1 MRIQHTTYRKIIA
14 LLILLSSVSS
24 LFAQSKTY
32 HVTAEATS
40 GGDGLS
46 WDKAITLTEALNLA
60 KAGDEIWVKGY
71 EDITGHIYKAPEGG
85 FVLPSG
91 VAMYG
96 GFEGKETNKNA
107 LPTGRHKY
115 QMKYQTALVGDINTN
130 DKASQQLIIY
140 PENTTRTDN
149 ATHVLTLQMGV
160 TPGNT
165 NENNA
170 PTIVSGFLIAA
181 GNASGENTSAN
192 GRGGGIY
199 VVNNSN
205 GGNAQSRFFRISQCN
220 FANNYGMRGGAIYVD
235 KSCTNPQSAISYCS
249 FFNNVAG
256 KRGTSENE
264 GGGMWIDG
272 TATVYNCNINNNTNG
287 GIRLSKTSKIVNCSV
302 IANTVSAVD
311 LTAAGASGSDGGGAV
326 YNTVLWHCTTLCKN
340 DTRPV
345 FKSCAFSE
353 VESADGKDAN
363 GNVRISI
370 QNHTTKPAPWFV
382 QSVVNLGYDF
392 SFSSN
397 LKQLINTSF
406 RFEETSAL
414 YGAGDLQYYQNYI
427 EKSNLEATGSTDV
440 RGKKR
445 YESSSIDIG
454 AYEYERLMAGRIRYV
469 MQNRQGTGDG
479 SSWANA
485 MDDIQKA
492 INDLAE
498 DANGMKGEVWVAEG
512 TYEIKNRIAEA
523 QNAPTSLLMKDG
535 ISVYGSFKG
544 NETSRAQRIAASTD
558 LKEPWSWHYK
568 STIKGNGYESTTWSP
583 TDEEWK
589 VTSSSYHVV
598 WFAPLPD
605 GGQAFSDNVYLEGF
619 IIEGGAYQETNDK
632 KFEPDCGAGVYM
644 NDPNAKLRY
653 CIVRNCNPGIKDT
666 ENKTPRGG
674 GIYCRNGMT
683 EGNLVY
689 NCSAYMGGG
698 IYIDDAGFVTR
709 SMVTNCSANMGAGVY
724 LKGDATDPNK
734 AYYQILAT
742 SVVSNNTST
751 RNGAVYVDGHGLVIN
766 NTITNNY
773 TTNTSDAAD
782 KESSNTGGVY
792 IKKKGLIANNIIWNN
807 SLLQSTS
814 NSNHQAARAQV
825 YAASPTKETV
835 QFYNNAISDVNAAIW
850 NNTYQV
856 GTTAINNYYSGMG
869 FEQIQ
874 GTQFSTKE
882 DFNNKRGVITDKTEV
897 DYFWEV
903 KQGTRLR
910 NIGISYALLPSAY
923 LYQPQIDLNGKPFS
937 FTPSTGA
944 YMPDNHDIVFEL
956 NTTAKRLRIYYDR
969 SRELVEGTGQS
980 WEKSYTSSA
989 VDEVID
995 YLATIQDG
1003 DTVNVVEKGSTTK
1016 TKFTINKADGYQ
1028 FEICAREGIFA
1039 PKTAYVNE
1047 ESDAKSCTFRIQ
1059 PTVLPLTLY
1068 AGYPAYSEKKNP
1080 DDSDRNPIL
1089 YRTEVNGNME
1099 GSELSDGL
1107 YHLVRIEAG
1116 ANVTI
1121 DGYVF
1126 THAYAAG
1133 KAYMPY
1139 GGGALIGSVDQIND
1153 PTTVKFKNCIFEN
1166 NTAMNG
1172 AALATMPDAENV
1184 NLELENCVI
1193 NNNTSKDLHN
1203 QNPSELPSII
1213 YLNKS
1218 NGSNNSLTL
1227 NHVSIINNEGVA
1239 PDYNLVQQTSYA
1251 VGNKLYIN
1259 GAWEGSKC
1267 NNTID
1272 INTLGKDGAM
1282 NFSNPT
1288 KEVGAKM
1295 VGNVYFGGYAAFRPL
1310 TSSIEAGKIINSAAS
1325 STTTKDMTGEERNL
1339 GGAPDLGAYEALLPK
1354 DGHVIYVRSYNTEW
1368 IENNATDKEQIDGS
1382 PNFNLLNDDTSGK
1395 VYNGTSWDA
1404 AIHGNAVCDLNQLEA
1419 NDNNFYIRL
1428 EDGKMMAAT
1437 KDVRAYSVY
1446 QKPTSWKN
1454 NTGIYADNYYGPISG
1469 HYSHFMVNGFIN
1481 DYLKDNTNA
1490 DLYWNVYQGNTNHK
1504 DKYSD
1509 KDFNLINNDRKERY
1523 VSGLQFAVE
1532 KAAKYNEEHKN
1543 ESGFIPKEVWVG
1555 AGVYTDYKGF
1565 VIRNGVK
1572 VYGGFPHEGNPNM
1585 DDRLPLLSQY
1595 IPARGDKKDKKKSD
1609 YETILQIRKESPV
1622 KRDNNDV
1629 LQHNMETEINNRNVE
1644 RHYVLYQPDVC
1655 VPTWHVVGDSSTIT
1669 QANSYRFIKNN
1680 SSHPYYEN
1688 YQGNSANAPYNVNIY
1703 KQYENVKW
1711 DGFTIR
1717 HGYIINYQANRDGGP
1732 GVRVFD
1738 NVELENLVIVNNLNH
1753 GYRVR
1758 GGGLYM
1764 DGQNSKISNSYQ
1776 LNNYATN
1783 ANSVSKAQVP
1793 DDTFKKNKSKYG
1805 NQDVYG
1811 GGAYMIVGTG
1821 FNMVVAKNRV
1831 MGTTE
1836 SGGGIFI
1843 ESATFYN
1850 NTVAY
1855 NMVENKN
1862 EGSGIMQWS
1871 NAETGINSS
1880 LSLYNCIIYGN
1891 IKRNGGTNYQVGS
1904 TSVNTFKTPHSCY
1917 LPSCTDALNNI
1928 FKKDSKNIISSVN
1941 PFADGENAKNTLDFR
1956 LAAESKCLN
1965 AGTEDLKQNGEAKIA
1980 SLPSK
1985 DMDFTNRIK
1994 DCTVDIGAYEA
2005 DNTENIAAEAKTNT
2019 AGIVDYIY
2027 YVTSNGYGNRS
2038 GDSPKNAAC
2047 ADKLQSVLTAA
2058 GKLFEEKNKG
2068 ITDNAKKSK
2077 VYVKVAGYQ
2086 ADENGDRFV
2095 YHANTLA
2102 DPNDPQ
2108 SYTFLIPNGVWLMG
2122 GYNEGTQ
2129 KNGVPDPKTYNWD
2142 NDQRDCINEYQTLL
2156 SAKTEVKAGSTVTQE
2171 VNGYHTVCFGK
2182 WPTGE
2187 LDDYN
2192 TTAIEYRAVIDG
2204 CHLIDG
2210 NASDVAGFKSM
2221 GGAAVVPKKAHV
2233 RNCLITGC
2241 EATKGGALSLLKG
2254 GMVSGSVI
2262 LNNKAQE
2269 GGAIYAPRTTSQ
2281 IEEEKDFHA
2290 YVISCTIVKNDATI
2304 GGGIYQEDNTLIGGN
2319 SVIWGNTAQTDN
2331 NISGKVDFLSED
2343 YLQGTGSGSLTT
2355 QFYPYNY
2362 CFVEKMSLPANMMN
2376 TEMSSDWES
2385 YFKNQTYYVPRAYS
2399 PLIGNGV
2406 DKSYVEAWKDYGIS
2420 DYDIT
2425 GKTRTLSERQTAGAF
2440 ALELPIFDTTK
2451 LLKRLFVSQEGGELV
2466 NDENIQKYYGRS
2478 FLTPF
2483 NSLDAA
2489 LDYIKEAREKNVATE
2504 ATHFEILMTGGTYK
2518 PGKMRKDKDLSP
2530 DQNTIDRRLQ
2540 SFTIPVNVD
2549 IFGSFSVN
2557 DPYSST
2563 PVDPKT
2569 GKETGGKF
2577 TSLGD
2582 KTLEA
2587 DGDIK
2592 TILEDRNKDH
2602 MTDNNKN
2609 GLIEPWEFQNPTI
2622 LSGDI
2627 KASEKERNV
2636 YHVVYSN
2643 AESTGTSSSQNNEVV
2658 LDGITIMN
2666 GETMTELKS
2675 IEGEN
2680 KIAEIGRGGGIYT
2693 NRVNYTLNRCRLMKN
2708 SGLHGGAIYANN
2720 ASLDIIGSTISGNR
2734 DVSEKASQDK
2744 IALPGKGGAIYLY
2757 LTESKNG
2764 NLHIINSLLANND
2777 VTCGKITSTESS
2789 QGGAIYIRRA
2799 DDASTMT
2806 AGYQDAYIVNSLIV
2820 NNKAKED
2827 GAIHVENEVSGTI
2840 TPILY
2845 NTAIWGN
2852 ESTGNSVL
2860 LKREH
2865 MRNCAWDEL
2874 PESTAST
2881 ANDGNIKLNK
2891 ENIASDGPRFTEPTT
2906 IKGYEGYKLDAKW
2919 NPQAISVL
2927 TDAGDGKKKADD
2939 TYEKGKEGKY
2949 FDWWYKH
2956 EDRLDDYGYP
2966 SEYIRSANSSKE
2978 YFRYVGPK
2986 DEKGVVT
2993 EKPIDIG
3000 MYEFQYVLKFTDLER
3015 VYIGMTQEGE
3025 GDGSSWANQSTDLR
3039 GAIIAMA
3046 NPSGNASTGT
3056 GTGITSKR
3064 QVFVRGGTYYSPT
3077 YSSGDAFSLFVN
3089 NADKAQYIESIELV
3103 GGCTG
3108 KKING
3113 KEEQDFSN
3121 PSVLVENPTKVNE
3134 TKNLLN
3140 ITTNGK
3146 PVTISGFTFIN
3157 ISNQEDYGVGI
3168 NAVNNLTADGN
3179 TAATLKVHHCAFR
3192 YNNKAGMLA
3201 ENKDANSALKLWN
3214 VLFAD
3219 GKGDGIIINNGKS
3232 DITNATFVNNNGT
3245 AVSTTSV
3252 YNSVA
3257 WKNKDQAKL
3266 NFKDH
3271 YNVIIDKNV
3280 VNGDVLN
3287 GPNFVDPEHGD
3298 YRIRPS
3304 LLLLNQGNNEK
3315 YCQAVGLTEAGHEI
3329 DYPATL
3335 AAEKDLG
3342 NTARLIGSNIDIGA
3356 YECDTEM
3363 KSIIYVKSVL
3373 TNGTGE
3379 SWDNPTNDL
3388 QGAINL
3394 AELYANKHAGEYG
3407 YVFVDRNLKAD
3418 NVNISM
3424 PGVKMFGSMR
3434 EETSSETG
3442 TEAIVNDLLSQ
3453 RKGIIESSSQ
3463 STINGL
3469 TLNNTTTGSET
3480 RMCLVDGFKVSG
3492 NVSLKGNSML
3502 STSIIDGNISGDAN
3516 GMLYNS
3522 LALGTVENVKS
3533 VNVTASGALSSTT
3546 GSAANRASVNTY
3558 NKPVNTYN
3566 KYVKDEYWKFQ
3577 LDETSGDI
3585 NANADAT
3592 ATNECID
3599 KVMHRHDLAGNK
3611 RIRDNVDNGCFETWY
3626 LTNDAEANMTDY
3638 PHGKSVVYVM
3648 TEDKELKLDNG
3659 FYTETNPFCP
3669 GFLLLKHHAGL
3680 RGNNSYVNLT
3690 NFAVERNLKKGT
3702 NFFSMPFKATKM
3714 EVSGFE
3720 NPETSGVIAY
3730 YYNAATRAKYDYK
3743 FGKTN
3748 SEAWIRGVDNQRNF
3762 TAGFRMDATEA
3773 KTVRFYGTSYTEKDG
3788 RTNRSLLDKITLVQ
3802 NNNQQPWSSSN
3813 GGGLKF
3819 THKENMGWN
3828 LFGSPYLCAMNYS
3841 DMEYGRVIY
3850 QYDDNDKDKGNDNDN
3865 DNDNDN
3871 GIYKAI
3877 NTDGIKTGY
3886 IPAMDAVFTQTATLD
3901 NSEIVI
3907 VEHSPARA
3915 KTAYQA
3921 TKALNIAITQND
3933 RISRASNGSPVDDQ
3947 LQLNAVPAQEAKSD
3961 FDLGSDGVKWMTSQ
3975 NAQIYATRN
3984 GGRYSLL
3991 SAISID
3997 AEQSIGISLP
4007 ETGEYTISIP
4017 EECDASEYETVWLK
4031 DKETGKAIDLKEGD
4045 YRFHASQ
4052 AGEQNHRFTISFN
4065 RMATDMKSDISI
4077 QSIGFR
4083 TIVLKGLQP
4092 NDLISVYAAD
4102 GVLALQ
4108 KKAKAE
4114 KEQVRTAIQGNV
4126 IVEVTRGGKQMAVR
4140 KIALK

>member
-1 MRIQHTTYRKIIA
+1 MRKLYPTYCKLIATLLLLGCSIA
-14 LLILLSSVSS
+14 LS
-24 LFAQSKTY
+24 AQGKTY
-32 HVTAEATS
+32 HVKVKSEITAS

-46 WDKAITLTEALNLA
+46 WENAITLENALSLA

-96 GFEGKETNKNA
+96 GFAGDETIKNN

-115 QMKYQTALVGDINTN
+115 QMKYQTALVGDIATN

-140 PENTTRTDN
+140 PENSTRTDN
-149 ATHVLTLQMGV
+149 ATHVLTVQMGV
-160 TPGNT
+160 TKDNRNDGNK
-165 NENNA
+165 

-181 GNASGENTSAN
+181 GNASGANTSAN

-205 GGNAQSRFFRISQCN
+205 DGNAQSRFFRISQCN

-235 KSCTNPQSAISYCS
+235 NSCTNPQSAISYCS

-287 GIRLSKTSKIVNCSV
+287 GIRLSGTSKIVNCSV

-311 LTAAGASGSDGGGAV
+311 LTTAGASGSDGGGAV

-353 VESADGKDAN
+353 VESANGKDAN
-363 GNVRISI
+363 GNVHISI

-469 MQNRQGTGDG
+469 MPTRQGTGDG

-535 ISVYGSFKG
+535 ISVYGSFSG
-544 NETSRAQRIAASTD
+544 YETSRAQRLTESTD

-568 STIKGNGYESTTWSP
+568 SIIKGNGYESTTWSP

-619 IIEGGAYQETNDK
+619 IIEGGAYQETNDP
-632 KFEPDCGAGVYM
+632 KFYPDCGAGVYM

-698 IYIDDAGFVTR
+698 IYIDDTGFVTR

-724 LKGDATDPNK
+724 LKGDATDTNK

-869 FEQIQ
+869 FVLG
-874 GTQFSTKE
+874 GTNTPFSTKK
-882 DFNNKRGVITDKTEV
+882 DFNNKRGVITDKTEIN
-897 DYFWEV
+897 YFWEV

-944 YMPDNHDIVFEL
+944 YMPDNHNIVFEL
-956 NTTAKRLRIYYDR
+956 NKTAKRLRIYYDR

-1003 DTVNVVEKGSTTK
+1003 GTVNVVEKGSTTK
-1016 TKFTINKADGYQ
+1016 TEFTINKADGYQ

-1068 AGYPAYSEKKNP
+1068 AGYPAYSEKENP
-1080 DDSDRNPIL
+1080 DDSDRNPTL
-1089 YRTEVNGNME
+1089 YRTEVNGNIE

-1107 YHLVRIEAG
+1107 YHLLRIEAG

-1339 GGAPDLGAYEALLPK
+1339 GGAPDLGAYEAILPEA
-1354 DGHVIYVRSYNTEW
+1354 GRVIYVRSYNTEW
-1368 IENNATDKEQIDGS
+1368 IENNATNKEQIDGS
-1382 PNFNLLNDDTSGK
+1382 PNFDLLNDDTSGK
-1395 VYNGTSWDA
+1395 VYNGTSWDT

-1419 NDNNFYIRL
+1419 NDNNFYVRCA
-1428 EDGKMMAAT
+1428 DGKMMAAT
-1437 KDVRAYSVY
+1437 KDVSAYSEY
-1446 QKPTSWKN
+1446 QKPTSWTN

-1469 HYSHFMVNGFIN
+1469 HYSHFMVNGQIY
-1481 DYLKDNTNA
+1481 DYLNSYNQTNRQ
-1490 DLYWNVYQGNTNHK
+1490 LYWSVYQGNTNHK
-1504 DKYSD
+1504 EDS
-1509 KDFNLINNDRKERY
+1509 FNLINNDRKERY

-1532 KAAKYNEEHKN
+1532 KAAKYNEKHKN

-1572 VYGGFPHEGNPNM
+1572 VYGGFPHEGYPNM

-1622 KRDNNDV
+1622 YRDNNDV
-1629 LQHNMETEINNRNVE
+1629 LQHNMKTEIDTRKVE

-1655 VPTWHVVGDSSTIT
+1655 VPTWHVVGDNSSTTT
-1669 QANSYRFIKNN
+1669 QANSYRFIQNN
-1680 SSHPYYEN
+1680 SSHPYYAN

-1717 HGYIINYQANRDGGP
+1717 HGYIINYEANRDGGP

-1776 LNNYATN
+1776 FNNYATN
-1783 ANSVSKAQVP
+1783 ANSVSKAKVP
-1793 DDTFKKNKSKYG
+1793 DDTFKKNDTDYG
-1805 NQDVYG
+1805 KQDVYG

-1831 MGTTE
+1831 SGTNE
-1836 SGGGIFI
+1836 GGGGIFI
-1843 ESATFYN
+1843 ETATFYN

-1855 NMVENKN
+1855 NMVENIDK
-1862 EGSGIMQWS
+1862 GSGIMQWS
-1871 NAETGINSS
+1871 GTNTGLSSS

-1891 IKRNGGTNYQVGS
+1891 IKRNGGTNYEVGS
-1904 TSVNTFKTPHSCY
+1904 KSVNTFKKPHSCY
-1917 LPSCTDALNNI
+1917 LPSCKDLDYI
-1928 FKKDSKNIISSVN
+1928 FKKDLKNLIRSAN

-1956 LAAESKCLN
+1956 LAANSECLN
-1965 AGTEDLKQNGEAKIA
+1965 AGTEDLNQNGEAKIA

-2005 DNTENIAAEAKTNT
+2005 DNTENIAAQVKTNNKGEVE
-2019 AGIVDYIY
+2019 AYVY
-2027 YVTSNGYGNRS
+2027 YVTQNGWGNRS
-2038 GDSPKNAAC
+2038 GDSPENAAC

-2058 GKLFEEKNKG
+2058 GEKF
-2068 ITDNAKKSK
+2068 ITANQDITVNSQKHQ

-2210 NASDVAGFKSM
+2210 NASDKAGFKSM

-2281 IEEEKDFHA
+2281 IEEEKGFHA

-2385 YFKNQTYYVPRAYS
+2385 YFKDQTYYVPRAYS

-2406 DKSYVEAWKDYGIS
+2406 DKSYVEAWKNYGIS

-2425 GKTRTLSERQTAGAF
+2425 GKTRTLSKRQTAGAF

-2466 NDENIQKYYGRS
+2466 NDEDIQKYYGRS

-2582 KTLEA
+2582 KTLKA

-2734 DVSEKASQDK
+2734 DVSEKASKDK

-2820 NNKAKED
+2820 NNKAKQD
-2827 GAIHVENEVSGTI
+2827 GAIHVENEVNGTI

-2852 ESTGNSVL
+2852 ESTGTGNSVL

-2865 MRNCAWDEL
+2865 MNNCAWDEL
-2874 PESTAST
+2874 PESTTST
-2881 ANDGNIKLNK
+2881 TKDGNIKLNT

-2927 TDAGDGKKKADD
+2927 TDAGDGSKDKDKN
-2939 TYEKGKEGKY
+2939 EKGKY
-2949 FDWWYKH
+2949 LDWWSKH
-2956 EDRLDDYGYP
+2956 KVRLEAYGYP
-2966 SEYIRSANSSKE
+2966 SEYIRSANSNKE

-2986 DEKGVVT
+2986 DENGN
-2993 EKPIDIG
+2993 EADKPIDIG
-3000 MYEFQYVLKFTDLER
+3000 MYEFQYVLKFTDLEK

-3089 NADKAQYIESIELV
+3089 NGDKAKFIESIEIV

-3108 KKING
+3108 KKVNG

-3121 PSVLVENPTKVNE
+3121 PSVLIENPTKVNE

-3146 PVTISGFTFIN
+3146 PVTISGFTFQN
-3157 ISNQEDYGVGI
+3157 LSGVGV
-3168 NAVNNLTADGN
+3168 NAMVNKDQAGTGEGMKL
-3179 TAATLKVHHCAFR
+3179 HHCAFR
-3192 YNNKAGMLA
+3192 KNNGTGMVVNNRK
-3201 ENKDANSALKLWN
+3201 ECGINMWN

-3219 GKGDGIIINNGKS
+3219 GNGNGLTMYGSQKV
-3232 DITNATFVNNNGT
+3232 DITNATFVCNKDT
-3245 AVSTTSV
+3245 AVSGTQSV

-3257 WKNKDQAKL
+3257 WKNKYPNLKTDNK
-3266 NFKDH
+3266 
-3271 YNVIIDKNV
+3271 YRNV
-3280 VNGDVLN
+3280 VIENTIKNSDVLN
-3287 GPNFVDPEHGD
+3287 GPNFVDPKNGD

-3304 LLLLNQGNNEK
+3304 LMLLDQGDNEK
-3315 YCQAVGLTEAGHEI
+3315 YRQNVDLPKKYNEGNNL

-3342 NTARLIGSNIDIGA
+3342 NTARLIGDNIDIGA
-3356 YECDTEM
+3356 YECDTKM
-3363 KSIIYVKSVL
+3363 IQIIYVKEGSAVA
-3373 TNGTGE
+3373 GTGE

-3434 EETSSETG
+3434 EETRSKTG
-3442 TEAIVNDLLSQ
+3442 TTETEKTEVIVNDLLSQ

-3463 STINGL
+3463 SAINGL
-3469 TLNNTTTGSET
+3469 TLNNTTTGTED

-3492 NVSLKGNSML
+3492 NVSLQGNSML

-3516 GMLYNS
+3516 GLLYNS

-3533 VNVTASGALSSTT
+3533 VNVTAAKALPETT
-3546 GSAANRASVNTY
+3546 GSAANRESVT
-3558 NKPVNTYN
+3558 TYN
-3566 KYVKDEYWKFQ
+3566 KYVEDDYWKYQ
-3577 LDETSGDI
+3577 LDETASDI

-3599 KVMHRHDLAGNK
+3599 KVMHSYDLAGNK

-3626 LTNDAEANMTDY
+3626 LTGIDVAVANKADY

-3648 TEDKELKLDNG
+3648 TKDKELQLDNG
-3659 FYTETNPFCP
+3659 FYTETNQFSP

-3702 NFFSMPFKATKM
+3702 NFFSMPFKATNM
-3714 EVSGFE
+3714 EVEGTI
-3720 NPETSGVIAY
+3720 NPADGSVTAY

-3743 FGKTN
+3743 FEK
-3748 SEAWIRGVDNQRNF
+3748 SESKAWVKGVDNQRNF
-3762 TAGFRMDATEA
+3762 TAGFRMEANADKMDATGK
-3773 KTVRFYGTSYTEKDG
+3773 KTVRFYGTSYTENG
-3788 RTNRSLLDKITLVQ
+3788 SQLGQITLVQ
-3802 NNNQQPWSSSN
+3802 NNNKQPWSSSD

-3850 QYDDNDKDKGNDNDN
+3850 QYE
-3865 DNDNDN
+3865 DN
-3871 GIYKAI
+3871 GSYKAI
-3877 NTDGIKTGY
+3877 NTDGVTGY

-3901 NSEIVI
+3901 NSENVI
-3907 VEHSPARA
+3907 VTHSPARA
-3915 KTAYQA
+3915 TTAKQE
-3921 TKALNIAITQND
+3921 TRALDIAITQNS
-3933 RISRASNGSPVDDQ
+3933 RTSRAGNGTPVDDQ

-3991 SAISID
+3991 SAISIE

-4017 EECDASEYETVWLK
+4017 EDCDASEYETVWLK

-4126 IVEVTRGGKQMAVR
+4126 IVEVTRGGKQVAVR

>member
-14 LLILLSSVSS
+14 VLILLSCVSS
-24 LFAQSKTY
+24 LFAQGSKTY
-32 HVTAEATS
+32 HVTAEATD
-40 GGDGLS
+40 GGDGSS
-46 WDKAITLTEALNLA
+46 WTQAITLENALSLA

-71 EDITGHIYKAPEGG
+71 EDITGHIYKAPKGG

-96 GFEGKETNKNA
+96 GFAGNETIKNN

-140 PENTTRTDN
+140 PENTTRNDN
-149 ATHVLTLQMGV
+149 ATHVLTLQMGI
-160 TPGNT
+160 TQDNT
-165 NENNA
+165 NDGNK

-181 GNASGENTSAN
+181 GNAKGENTSAN

-205 GGNAQSRFFRISQCN
+205 DNNAGSRYFRISQCN

-235 KSCTNPQSAISYCS
+235 NSCTNQLSAISYCS
-249 FFNNVAG
+249 IFNNVAG
-256 KRGTSENE
+256 KRGSSENE

-287 GIRLSKTSKIVNCSV
+287 GIRLSNTSKIVNCSV

-311 LTAAGASGSDGGGAV
+311 LTTAGASDSNGGGAV

-353 VESADGKDAN
+353 VEPAGGKDAN
-363 GNVRISI
+363 GNVHISI

-382 QSVVNLGYDF
+382 QSVVNLGFDF

-414 YGAGDLQYYQNYI
+414 YGAGDLQYYQNFI

-469 MQNRQGTGDG
+469 MQNRKGTGDG

-498 DANGMKGEVWVAEG
+498 DANGMKGEVWVAGG
-512 TYEIKNRIAEA
+512 TYEIKNRITEA

-544 NETSRAQRIAASTD
+544 NEKSRAERFAASTD
-558 LKEPWSWHYK
+558 LKEPWSWHNP

-598 WFAPLPD
+598 WFAPLPG

-619 IIEGGAYQETNDK
+619 IIEGGAYQETNDP

-856 GTTAINNYYSGMG
+856 GTTAINNYYSGKG
-869 FEQIQ
+869 FKQ
-874 GTQFSTKE
+874 GDTDTPFCTPE
-882 DFNNKRGVITDKTEV
+882 DFNNKRGVITDKTKIN
-897 DYFWEV
+897 YFWEL

-937 FTPSTGA
+937 FIPSTGA
-944 YMPDNHDIVFEL
+944 YMPDNHNIVFEL
-956 NTTAKRLRIYYDR
+956 NKTDKRLRIYYDR

-1003 DTVNVVEKGSTTK
+1003 GTVNVVEKGSTTK
-1016 TKFTINKADGYQ
+1016 TKFTINKAEGYQ
-1028 FEICAREGIFA
+1028 FEICAREGIFV

-1068 AGYPAYSEKKNP
+1068 AGYPTYSENQNP
-1080 DDSDRNPIL
+1080 DDSDRNPTL
-1089 YRTEVNGNME
+1089 YRTEVNGNIE

-1153 PTTVKFKNCIFEN
+1153 PTTVKFRNCIFEN

-1193 NNNTSKDLHN
+1193 NNNTSQDINEQQLT
-1203 QNPSELPSII
+1203 EWPSII

-1218 NGSNNSLTL
+1218 KGSNNQLTL
-1227 NHVSIINNEGVA
+1227 KHVTIINNIGVA
-1239 PDYNLVQQTSYA
+1239 PAAKDLGSTSYA
-1251 VGNKLYIN
+1251 AGNVVIYQGQTI
-1259 GAWEGSKC
+1259 EGSTAC
-1267 NNTID
+1267 NSIYP
-1272 INTLGKDGAM
+1272 IHTLGESGAK

-1288 KEVGAKM
+1288 KEVGARM
-1295 VGNVYFGGYAAFRPL
+1295 VGNVYYGGYAFFRPL

-1325 STTTKDMTGEERNL
+1325 STTTKDMTSEERNL
-1339 GGAPDLGAYEALLPK
+1339 GGAPDLGAYEALLPE
-1354 DGHVIYVRSYNTEW
+1354 DGRVIYVRSYNTEW

-1419 NDNNFYIRL
+1419 NDNNFYVRL
-1428 EDGKMMAAT
+1428 ADGKMMAAT
-1437 KDVRAYSVY
+1437 KDVSAYSVY

-1572 VYGGFPHEGNPNM
+1572 VYGGFPHEGYPNM

-1622 KRDNNDV
+1622 YRDNNDV
-1629 LQHNMETEINNRNVE
+1629 LQHNMETEINNRKVE

-1680 SSHPYYEN
+1680 SSHPYYAN

-1793 DDTFKKNKSKYG
+1793 DDTFKNNKSNYG
-1805 NQDVYG
+1805 NLDVYG

-1831 MGTTE
+1831 SGT
-1836 SGGGIFI
+1836 SDGGGGIFI
-1843 ESATFYN
+1843 ETATFYN

-1855 NMVENKN
+1855 NMTESR
-1862 EGSGIMQWS
+1862 EDGSGIMQWS
-1871 NAETGINSS
+1871 GTNTGLSSS
-1880 LSLYNCIIYGN
+1880 LALYNCIVYGN
-1891 IKRNGGTNYQVGS
+1891 IRKNKKVYDNNYEVGS
-1904 TSVNTFKTPHSCY
+1904 TSENTFKTPHSCY
-1917 LPSCTDALNNI
+1917 LPSCKDALNKI
-1928 FKKDSKNIISSVN
+1928 IKKDSKNIFSSVN

-1956 LAAESKCLN
+1956 LAANSECLN
-1965 AGTEDLKQNGEAKIA
+1965 AGTEDLNQNGEAKIA

-2005 DNTENIAAEAKTNT
+2005 DNTENIAAQEKKNNAD
-2019 AGIVDYIY
+2019 IVDYIY

-2058 GKLFEEKNKG
+2058 GKLFKEKNKG
-2068 ITDNAKKSK
+2068 ITDNDKKSK

-2129 KNGVPDPKTYNWD
+2129 KNGEPIEGTYNWD
-2142 NDQRDCINEYQTLL
+2142 DDQRDCINEYQTLL

-2210 NASDVAGFKSM
+2210 NASDKAGFKSM

-2281 IEEEKDFHA
+2281 IEEEKGFHA
-2290 YVISCTIVKNDATI
+2290 YVISCTIVKNEATT

-2319 SVIWGNTAQTDN
+2319 SVIWGNNAQADN
-2331 NISGKVDFLSED
+2331 NISGKVDILSAD
-2343 YLQGTGSGSLTT
+2343 YLQGTGSRTT

-2376 TEMSSDWES
+2376 TEMTSDWES

-2406 DKSYVEAWKDYGIS
+2406 DKAYIEAWKNYGIS

-2440 ALELPIFDTTK
+2440 ALELPTFDQNK
-2451 LLKRLFVSQEGGELV
+2451 LLTRLFVSQEGGELV
-2466 NDENIQKYYGRS
+2466 KDADIQKYYGRS

-2518 PGKMRKDKDLSP
+2518 PGKMRKKENISTG
-2530 DQNTIDRRLQ
+2530 QTNIDRRLQ
-2540 SFTIPVNVD
+2540 SFTIPANVD
-2549 IFGSFSVN
+2549 IFGSFSVEDN
-2557 DPYSST
+2557 YSS
-2563 PVDPKT
+2563 DPKDAVPT
-2569 GKETGGKF
+2569 ESF
-2577 TSLGD
+2577 TSLGNI
-2582 KTLEA
+2582 TLRPEMKIK
-2587 DGDIK
+2587 DI
-2592 TILEDRNKDH
+2592 LRERNKNH
-2602 MTDNNKN
+2602 MADNNKN

-2643 AESTGTSSSQNNEVV
+2643 AESSLNNEVV

-2666 GETMTELKS
+2666 GETMTELKTM
-2675 IEGEN
+2675 EGEDEEV
-2680 KIAEIGRGGGIYT
+2680 AEIGRGGGIYT
-2693 NRVNYTLNRCRLMKN
+2693 NRMNYTLNRCRLMKN

-2757 LTESKNG
+2757 LTASENG

-2777 VTCGKITSTESS
+2777 VTHDKSMGTQLS

-2799 DDASTMT
+2799 TDASNMKP
-2806 AGYQDAYIVNSLIV
+2806 GYQDAYIVNSLIV
-2820 NNKAKED
+2820 NNKAMQD
-2827 GAIHVENEVSGTI
+2827 GAIHVENEVTSGTI

-2852 ESTGNSVL
+2852 ESTVTEGDKVL

-2874 PESTAST
+2874 PAST
-2881 ANDGNIKLNK
+2881 ATDGNIKLNK

-2927 TDAGDGKKKADD
+2927 TDAGDGKKNADD
-2939 TYEKGKEGKY
+2939 TYKKGKEGKY
-2949 FDWWYKH
+2949 WDWWNKH
-2956 EDRLDDYGYP
+2956 EDRLDAYGYP

-2978 YFRYVGPK
+2978 YYRYVGPK
-2986 DEKGVVT
+2986 DENGNVA

-3000 MYEFQYVLKFTDLER
+3000 MYEFQYVLKFTDLEK

-3046 NPSGNASTGT
+3046 NPSGNSSTGT
-3056 GTGITSKR
+3056 GTGISSKR

-3077 YSSGDAFSLFVN
+3077 YSSGDAFSLYVN
-3089 NADKAQYIESIELV
+3089 AADKAQYIESIELV

-3146 PVTISGFTFIN
+3146 PVTISGFTFTN
-3157 ISNQEDYGVGI
+3157 MSKKKDYGVGI
-3168 NAVNNLTADGN
+3168 NAVNNLTADDN

-3192 YNNKAGMLA
+3192 YNYKAGMLA
-3201 ENKDANSALKLWN
+3201 QNTDAKSALKLWN
-3214 VLFAD
+3214 VLFD
-3219 GKGDGIIINNGKS
+3219 GNGDGIKITGNGNP
-3232 DITNATFVNNNGT
+3232 DITNATFVNNKGN
-3245 AVSTTSV
+3245 AVSTKSV

-3257 WKNKDQAKL
+3257 WRNGTQDLNIKNS
-3266 NFKDH
+3266 
-3271 YNVIIDKNV
+3271 NV
-3280 VNGDVLN
+3280 VIAADIKNGDVLN

-3304 LLLLNQGNNEK
+3304 LQLLDQGNNEK
-3315 YCQAVGLTEAGHEI
+3315 YCQAVGLTEEGHEI

-3342 NTARLIGSNIDIGA
+3342 NTARLIGDNIDIGA

-3394 AELYANKHAGEYG
+3394 AELYANKNAGEYG

-3434 EETSSETG
+3434 EETRSATG
-3442 TEAIVNDLLSQ
+3442 PENIVENLLSQ

-3469 TLNNTTTGSET
+3469 TLNNATTGTDT
-3480 RMCLVDGFKVSG
+3480 RMCIVDGFKVSG
-3492 NVSLKGNSML
+3492 NVSLQGNSML
-3502 STSIIDGNISGDAN
+3502 STSILDANAKVTGDAS
-3516 GMLYNS
+3516 GLLYNS
-3522 LALGTVENVKS
+3522 LALGSVKDVKS
-3533 VNVTASGALSSTT
+3533 VNVTASGELPETSSN
-3546 GSAANRASVNTY
+3546 AANRSSVT
-3558 NKPVNTYN
+3558 TYN
-3566 KYVKDEYWKFQ
+3566 KYVKDDYWKYQ
-3577 LDETSGDI
+3577 LDETDNTNI
-3585 NANADAT
+3585 NQHDANVAENPTKDCT
-3592 ATNECID
+3592 IQ
-3599 KVMHRHDLAGNK
+3599 VMHDHDLAGNQ
-3611 RIRDNVDNGCFETWY
+3611 RIRGKVDNGCFETWY
-3626 LTNDAEANMTDY
+3626 LTNDATANKDDY

-3648 TEDKELKLDNG
+3648 TKDQELKLDNT
-3659 FYTETNPFCP
+3659 FYKETNPFSP

-3690 NFAVERNLKKGT
+3690 NFAVERKLKAGT
-3702 NFFSMPFKATKM
+3702 NFFSMPFKANNM
-3714 EVSGFE
+3714 EVEGTK
-3720 NPETSGVIAY
+3720 NPADGSVTAY

-3743 FGKTN
+3743 FDQ
-3748 SEAWIRGVDNQRNF
+3748 SESKAWVKGVDNQRNF
-3762 TAGFRMDATEA
+3762 TAGFRMDATAA
-3773 KTVRFYGTSYTEKDG
+3773 KTVRFYGISYTENG
-3788 RTNRSLLDKITLVQ
+3788 SQLGQIILTQ

-3841 DMEYGRVIY
+3841 DMAYGRVIY
-3850 QYDDNDKDKGNDNDN
+3850 QCEE
-3865 DNDNDN
+3865 N
-3871 GIYKAI
+3871 GSYKVI
-3877 NTDGIKTGY
+3877 NTYDSDTGNSTDGY

-3901 NSEIVI
+3901 NSESVI
-3907 VEHSPARA
+3907 VEHSEARA
-3915 KTAYQA
+3915 ATAYQ
-3921 TKALNIAITQND
+3921 TTRALDIAITQSN
-3933 RISRASNGSPVDDQ
+3933 RNSRAGNGTPADDR

-3991 SAISID
+3991 SAISIE
-3997 AEQSIGISLP
+3997 AEQSIGVSLP
-4007 ETGEYTISIP
+4007 ETGEYSISIP
-4017 EECDASEYETVWLK
+4017 EDCDASEYETVWLK

-4077 QSIGFR
+4077 QAIGFR

-4126 IVEVTRGGKQMAVR
+4126 IVEVTRSGKQMAVR

>member
-1 MRIQHTTYRKIIA
+1 MRKLYPTYCKLIATLLLLGCSIA
-14 LLILLSSVSS
+14 LS
-24 LFAQSKTY
+24 AQGKTY
-32 HVTAEATS
+32 HVKADSEITTS
-40 GGDGLS
+40 GNDGLS
-46 WDKAITLTEALNLA
+46 WDKAITLESALSLA

-71 EDITGHIYKAPEGG
+71 EDITGHIYKAPREG

-96 GFEGKETNKNA
+96 GFAGNETIKND

-115 QMKYQTALVGDINTN
+115 QMKYQTALVGDIGTN

-140 PENTTRTDN
+140 PENTTRNDN

-160 TPGNT
+160 TQDNT
-165 NENNA
+165 NDGNK

-205 GGNAQSRFFRISQCN
+205 DNNAGSRYFRISQCN

-235 KSCTNPQSAISYCS
+235 NSCTNQQSAISYCS
-249 FFNNVAG
+249 IFNNVAG
-256 KRGTSENE
+256 KRGSSENE

-287 GIRLSKTSKIVNCSV
+287 GIRLSGTSKIVNCSV

-311 LTAAGASGSDGGGAV
+311 LTTAGASDSNGGGAV

-353 VESADGKDAN
+353 VEPAGGKDAN
-363 GNVRISI
+363 GNVHINI

-382 QSVVNLGYDF
+382 QSVVNLGFDF

-469 MQNRQGTGDG
+469 MPTPQGTGDG
-479 SSWANA
+479 SSWENA
-485 MDDIQKA
+485 MGDIQKA

-544 NETSRAQRIAASTD
+544 DETSRAQRIAASTD

-619 IIEGGAYQETNDK
+619 TIEGGAYQETNDP

-724 LKGDATDPNK
+724 LKGDATNSEK

-814 NSNHQAARAQV
+814 NSNQQAARAQV

-869 FEQIQ
+869 FKQIP

-882 DFNNKRGVITDKTEV
+882 DFDNKRGVITDKTEV

-944 YMPDNHDIVFEL
+944 YMPDNHNIVFEL
-956 NTTAKRLRIYYDR
+956 NKTDKRLRIYYDR

-1003 DTVNVVEKGSTTK
+1003 EKVNVVEKGSTTK
-1016 TKFTINKADGYQ
+1016 TEFTINKADGYQ

-1068 AGYPAYSEKKNP
+1068 AGYPTYSENQNP
-1080 DDSDRNPIL
+1080 DDSDRNPTR

-1099 GSELSDGL
+1099 GSDLSDGL

-1153 PTTVKFKNCIFEN
+1153 PTTVKFRNCIFEN

-1193 NNNTSKDLHN
+1193 NNNTSQDINEQQLT
-1203 QNPSELPSII
+1203 ELPSII

-1218 NGSNNSLTL
+1218 EGSKNQLTL
-1227 NHVSIINNEGVA
+1227 KHVTIVNNIGLA
-1239 PDYNLVQQTSYA
+1239 PETKDLGSTSYA
-1251 VGNKLYIN
+1251 AGNVVIYQSKTI
-1259 GAWEGSKC
+1259 EGSTA
-1267 NNTID
+1267 NNSIYP
-1272 INTLGKDGAM
+1272 INTLGENGAK

-1295 VGNVYFGGYAAFRPL
+1295 VGNVYYGGYAFFRPL
-1310 TSSIEAGKIINSAAS
+1310 TSSIEAGKIINSVAS

-1339 GGAPDLGAYEALLPK
+1339 GGAPDLGAYEAILPK
-1354 DGHVIYVRSYNTEW
+1354 AGRVIYVRSYNTKYISNEDS
-1368 IENNATDKEQIDGS
+1368 NYDDQDGE
-1382 PNFNLLNDDTSGK
+1382 PDFNLLQKSDTQ
-1395 VYNGTSWDA
+1395 YDGTSWDK
-1404 AIHGNAVCDLNQLEA
+1404 AIIGNAMCDNTIEKSGNKFYVTDNGTLLNTTI
-1419 NDNNFYIRL
+1419 DNKEYS
-1428 EDGKMMAAT
+1428 ETGGKYRSET
-1437 KDVRAYSVY
+1437 NSYGDF
-1446 QKPTSWKN
+1446 WKN
-1454 NTGIYADNYYGPISG
+1454 SG
-1469 HYSHFMVNGFIN
+1469 
-1481 DYLKDNTNA
+1481 
-1490 DLYWNVYQGNTNHK
+1490 
-1504 DKYSD
+1504 
-1509 KDFNLINNDRKERY
+1509 NLQKQKSTDWDTYNQIKNNREERY
-1523 VSGLQFAVE
+1523 ISGLQYAVE
-1532 KAAKYNEEHKN
+1532 KAAKIN
-1543 ESGFIPKEVWVG
+1543 ESLKPGEEPVVVWVG
-1555 AGVYTDYKGF
+1555 AGIYTDYKGF
-1565 VIRNGVK
+1565 VIRDKVK
-1572 VYGGFPHEGNPNM
+1572 VYGGFPYEGYPNES
-1585 DDRLPLLSQY
+1585 DRHPLLSQY
-1595 IPARGDKKDKKKSD
+1595 VPARKEYENLVKTK

-1622 KRDNNDV
+1622 YFKKGDKEMWYQEYKPEDGSKYEHTKT
-1629 LQHNMETEINNRNVE
+1629 LIDKKETE

-1655 VPTWHVVGDSSTIT
+1655 LPTWSPSGD
-1669 QANSYRFIKNN
+1669 
-1680 SSHPYYEN
+1680 
-1688 YQGNSANAPYNVNIY
+1688 GNSLRTDGNAVRY
-1703 KQYENVKW
+1703 KGNLIDNKYYKDYEYAKW
-1711 DGFTIR
+1711 DGFSVR
-1717 HGYIINYQANRDGGP
+1717 HGYIINYPGANRDGGA
-1732 GVRVFD
+1732 GVRVFRG
-1738 NVELENLVIVNNLNH
+1738 VELENLIIVNNFNH
-1753 GYRVR
+1753 GSRVR

-1764 DGQNSKISNSYQ
+1764 DGENSKISNSY
-1776 LNNYATN
+1776 LLRNLSY
-1783 ANSVSKAQVP
+1783 ANSSE
-1793 DDTFKKNKSKYG
+1793 S
-1805 NQDVYG
+1805 YG
-1811 GGAYMIVGTG
+1811 GGAYMIQGTG
-1821 FNMVVAKNRV
+1821 YNLVVANNRCYN
-1831 MGTTE
+1831 GTCR
-1836 SGGGIFI
+1836 GGGIFL
-1843 ESATFYN
+1843 ESAKFYN
-1850 NTVAY
+1850 NTIAY
-1855 NMVENKN
+1855 NMATN
-1862 EGSGIMQWS
+1862 G
-1871 NAETGINSS
+1871 TGIYHWQDAKTGVASQ
-1880 LSLYNCIIYGN
+1880 LSLYNCIIYDNYNNSKQITDQVNSAASDKMNPSHNCYMNSGN
-1891 IKRNGGTNYQVGS
+1891 INDKFKESDGNFTGTKAQAFPFENQTYESGHEGNFRFRNARLKNNFRLNESDGLAGNKCLNGGTTEVGS
-1904 TSVNTFKTPHSCY
+1904 G
-1917 LPSCTDALNNI
+1917 
-1928 FKKDSKNIISSVN
+1928 III
-1941 PFADGENAKNTLDFR
+1941 PET
-1956 LAAESKCLN
+1956 
-1965 AGTEDLKQNGEAKIA
+1965 
-1980 SLPSK
+1980 
-1985 DMDFTNRIK
+1985 DMDYTNRIK
-1994 DCTVDIGAYEA
+1994 DCAIDIGAYEA
-2005 DNTENIAAEAKTNT
+2005 DNTANIAPQEKTDG

-2027 YVTSNGYGNRS
+2027 YVTQNGWGNRS

-2058 GKLFEEKNKG
+2058 GKLFKEKNKG
-2068 ITDNAKKSK
+2068 ITDNDKKHK

-2086 ADENGDRFV
+2086 ADENGNRFV

-2102 DPNDPQ
+2102 DPKDPQ

-2129 KNGVPDPKTYNWD
+2129 KNGEPDPTTYNWD
-2142 NDQRDCINEYQTLL
+2142 NDQRNCISEYQTIL

-2210 NASDVAGFKSM
+2210 NASDKAGFKSM

-2290 YVISCTIVKNDATI
+2290 YVISCTIVKNEATT

-2331 NISGKVDFLSED
+2331 NISGKVDILSAD
-2343 YLQGTGSGSLTT
+2343 YLQGTDSQTT

-2376 TEMSSDWES
+2376 TEMTSDWES

-2406 DKSYVEAWKDYGIS
+2406 DKAYIEAWKNYGIS

-2440 ALELPIFDTTK
+2440 ALELPTFDKNK
-2451 LLKRLFVSQEGGELV
+2451 LLTRLFVSQEGGELV
-2466 NDENIQKYYGRS
+2466 KDADIQKYYGRS

-2504 ATHFEILMTGGTYK
+2504 STHFEILMTGGTYK
-2518 PGKMRKDKDLSP
+2518 PGKMRKKENISTG
-2530 DQNTIDRRLQ
+2530 QTNIDRRLQ
-2540 SFTIPVNVD
+2540 SFTIPANVD
-2549 IFGSFSVN
+2549 IFGSFSVEDN
-2557 DPYSST
+2557 YSS
-2563 PVDPKT
+2563 DPKDAVPT
-2569 GKETGGKF
+2569 ESF
-2577 TSLGD
+2577 TSLGNI
-2582 KTLEA
+2582 TLRPEMKIK
-2587 DGDIK
+2587 DI
-2592 TILEDRNKDH
+2592 LSERNKNH
-2602 MTDNNKN
+2602 MADNNKN

-2627 KASEKERNV
+2627 KASEMERNV

-2643 AESTGTSSSQNNEVV
+2643 AESSLNNEVV

-2666 GETMTELKS
+2666 GETMTELKTM
-2675 IEGEN
+2675 EGEDEEV
-2680 KIAEIGRGGGIYT
+2680 AEIGRGGGIYT
-2693 NRVNYTLNRCRLMKN
+2693 NRMNYTLNRCRLMKN

-2757 LTESKNG
+2757 LTASENG

-2799 DDASTMT
+2799 SDAVNMP
-2806 AGYQDAYIVNSLIV
+2806 ANYQDAYIVNSLIV
-2820 NNKAKED
+2820 NNKAKQD
-2827 GAIHVENEVSGTI
+2827 GAIHVENEVTSGTTI

-2865 MRNCAWDEL
+2865 MNNCAWDEL
-2874 PESTAST
+2874 PESTTST
-2881 ANDGNIKLNK
+2881 ANDGNVKLNT

-2927 TDAGDGKKKADD
+2927 TDAGDGRKDANVAN
-2939 TYEKGKEGKY
+2939 EAHEEGKY
-2949 FDWWYKH
+2949 FDWWNKH
-2956 EDRLDDYGYP
+2956 EDRLEAYGYR
-2966 SEYIRSANSSKE
+2966 SEYIRSANSSKD

-2986 DEKGVVT
+2986 DENGN
-2993 EKPIDIG
+2993 EADKPIDIG

-3046 NPSGNASTGT
+3046 NPSGNSSAGT

-3089 NADKAQYIESIELV
+3089 NGDKAKYIESIELV

-3108 KKING
+3108 KKKNG

-3146 PVTISGFTFIN
+3146 PVTISGFTFTN
-3157 ISNQEDYGVGI
+3157 MSNQKDYGVGI
-3168 NAVNNLTADGN
+3168 NAVNNLTADGK

-3201 ENKDANSALKLWN
+3201 QNTDAKSALKLWN
-3214 VLFAD
+3214 VLFAN
-3219 GKGDGIIINNGKS
+3219 GYRDGIIITGDGKP
-3232 DITNATFVNNNGT
+3232 DITNATFVNNKGN
-3245 AVSTTSV
+3245 AVSTKSV

-3257 WKNKDQAKL
+3257 WGNGTQDL
-3266 NFKDH
+3266 NTD
-3271 YNVIIDKNV
+3271 NSNV
-3280 VNGDVLN
+3280 VIAADIKNGDVLK

-3315 YCQAVGLTEAGHEI
+3315 YCQAVGLTEEGHEI

-3342 NTARLIGSNIDIGA
+3342 NTARLIGDKIDIGA

-3379 SWDNPTNDL
+3379 NWDNPTNDL

-3394 AELYANKHAGEYG
+3394 AELYANKNPGEYG

-3418 NVNISM
+3418 SVNISM

-3434 EETSSETG
+3434 EETSSKPG
-3442 TEAIVNDLLSQ
+3442 TEAIVSNLLSQ
-3453 RKGIIESSSQ
+3453 RRGIIESSSQ

-3469 TLNNTTTGSET
+3469 TLNNATTGTET

-3502 STSIIDGNISGDAN
+3502 STSILDANAKVSGDAS
-3516 GMLYNS
+3516 GLLYNS

-3533 VNVTASGALSSTT
+3533 VNVTASGELPSPD
-3546 GSAANRASVNTY
+3546 GSAANRASVTTDNKY
-3558 NKPVNTYN
+3558 NE
-3566 KYVKDEYWKFQ
+3566 YVKDDYWKYQ
-3577 LDETSGDI
+3577 LVETDNDNI
-3585 NANADAT
+3585 NKHDANVDGNPTKA
-3592 ATNECID
+3592 CITQ
-3599 KVMHRHDLAGNK
+3599 VMHNHDLAGNQ
-3611 RIRDNVDNGCFETWY
+3611 RIRDKVDNGCFETWY
-3626 LTNDAEANMTDY
+3626 LTNDAEAKETDY

-3659 FYTETNPFCP
+3659 LYTETNPFSP

-3690 NFAVERNLKKGT
+3690 YFAVERDLKAGT

-3720 NPETSGVIAY
+3720 KPETSGVIAY

-3802 NNNQQPWSSSN
+3802 NNNKQPWSSSN

-3850 QYDDNDKDKGNDNDN
+3850 QYDDNDNDKDKGN
-3865 DNDNDN
+3865 
-3871 GIYKAI
+3871 YKTI
-3877 NTDGIKTGY
+3877 NTYDSATGSTTDGY

-3901 NSEIVI
+3901 NSESVI
-3907 VEHSPARA
+3907 VKHSPARA
-3915 KTAYQA
+3915 TTAYA
-3921 TKALNIAITQND
+3921 ETRALDIAITQNS
-3933 RISRASNGSPVDDQ
+3933 RISRAGNGTPVDDQ

-3991 SAISID
+3991 SAISIE

-4007 ETGEYTISIP
+4007 ETGEYSISIP
-4017 EECDASEYETVWLK
+4017 EDCDASEYETVWLK

-4077 QSIGFR
+4077 QAIGFR

-4092 NDLISVYAAD
+4092 NDLISVYATD

-4114 KEQVRTAIQGNV
+4114 QEQVRTAIQGNV